1 MKYYKFLTFI
11 PKILKFRVTCA
22 DYSHVRKQGIETMSL
37 NVNYTAL
44 YQNGIDRSMLK
55 EVSKE
60 ILNRAAQKSS
70 NYLASNNLSSINV
83 NSLAKPVELGI
94 DLYQGRIDTNV
105 QKQIALNNSLQFQF
119 NTETLKS
126 IQFLNSQAAIASKI
140 DGKYM
145 PNVNA
150 AAPST
155 EVQKTADNNK
165 SQFMSIFTS
174 ETAKDKNGS
183 NPFYGGELLMNNNNP
198 SSKQEETK
206 NDLKSIFA

>member
-1 MKYYKFLTFI
+1 M
-11 PKILKFRVTCA
+11 
-22 DYSHVRKQGIETMSL
+22 GL

-44 YQNGIDRSMLK
+44 YQHGIDRSMLK

-60 ILNRAAQKSS
+60 ILNRAAQKST
-70 NYLASNNLSSINV
+70 NYSNNTVNPQINT
-83 NSLAKPVELGI
+83 LAKPAELGV
-94 DLYQGRIDTNV
+94 DLYNGKIDV
-105 QKQIALNNSLQFQF
+105 QAQKQIAMNNTLQFQL
-119 NTETLKS
+119 NNETLKS

-150 AAPST
+150 NAVVPEA
-155 EVQKTADNNK
+155 QKTAESNK
-165 SQFMSIFTS
+165 SQFMSIITS

-198 SSKQEETK
+198 SKQEETK
-206 NDLKSIFA
+206 NELKSIFA